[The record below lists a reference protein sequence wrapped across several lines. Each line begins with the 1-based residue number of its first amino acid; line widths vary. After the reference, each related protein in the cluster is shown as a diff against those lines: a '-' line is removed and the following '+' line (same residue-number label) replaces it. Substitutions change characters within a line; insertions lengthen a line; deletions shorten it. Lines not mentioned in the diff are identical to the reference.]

1 MQYFQKLMSLQQQE
15 TDRKKLSQVIGFFFG
30 KVVIPLIFSNVP
42 QSSLGITLGFP
53 SCPLPGPVI
62 GRELQN
68 LKVERP
74 QKVAS

>member
-1 MQYFQKLMSLQQQE
+1 MQYFQKLMSLQQKE
-15 TDRKKLSQVIGFFFG
+15 TDRKKLSPSNRILFG
-30 KVVIPLIFSNVP
+30 KVLIPLIFPNVP

-68 LKVERP
+68 FKVERP
-74 QKVAS
+74 QKVA